1 MAHPA
6 TNLSRVGQ
14 INGAGADDALFL
26 KQFGGEILTE
36 FEEATVFK
44 NRHFVRQIKN
54 GKTAQF
60 PLIGTVTSSYH
71 TPGDWIDGASVNHA
85 EITLTVDGLLVA
97 PLFLDKVDEL
107 MNHYDVRGP
116 YATEMGRELAQQ
128 YDLNVAQTAV
138 LAARS
143 SNVLTGRPGGS
154 VISAASM
161 LTSGAALSA
170 ALFSSAQTF
179 DEKKVGVSDRWG
191 FFRPAQYYLLAQQK
205 DLINK
210 DFNGAGSIAAGTIQ
224 TVAGI
229 DIVKSNNV
237 PSTNVT
243 TGLTKYQGD
252 FSLTAGIVM
261 NRWAVGTVQLM
272 DIALESDWETRR
284 QGTFMLAKMA
294 VGHGKLRPECA
305 IEIKQTS

>member
-6 TNLSRVGQ
+6 TLLSRVGQ

-60 PLIGTVTSSYH
+60 PLIGTVSSAYH

-97 PLFLDKVDEL
+97 PLFLAKVDEL

-143 SNVLTGRPGGS
+143 ASVLTGRPGGS

-161 LTSGAALSA
+161 LTSGTALSA

-210 DFNGAGSIAAGTIQ
+210 DYNGAGSIAAGTIQ

-243 TGLTKYQGD
+243 TGLAKYQGD

-272 DIALESDWETRR
+272 DIALESDWEARR

-305 IEIKQTS
+305 IEIKQTA

>member
-1 MAHPA
+1 
-6 TNLSRVGQ
+6 
-14 INGAGADDALFL
+14 
-26 KQFGGEILTE
+26 
-36 FEEATVFK
+36 
-44 NRHFVRQIKN
+44 
-54 GKTAQF
+54 
-60 PLIGTVTSSYH
+60 
-71 TPGDWIDGASVNHA
+71 VNHA

-97 PLFLDKVDEL
+97 PLFLAKVDEL

-143 SNVLTGRPGGS
+143 ASVLTGRPGGS

-161 LTSGAALSA
+161 LTSGTALSA

-210 DFNGAGSIAAGTIQ
+210 DYNGAGSIAAGTIQ

-243 TGLTKYQGD
+243 TGLAKYQGD

-272 DIALESDWETRR
+272 DIALESDWEARR